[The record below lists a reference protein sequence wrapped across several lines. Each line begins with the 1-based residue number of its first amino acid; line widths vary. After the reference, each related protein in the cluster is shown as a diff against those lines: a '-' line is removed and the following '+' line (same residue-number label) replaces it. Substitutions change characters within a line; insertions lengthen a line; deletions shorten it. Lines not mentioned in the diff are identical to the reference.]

1 MAGSGEFLRQ
11 IQLTQ
16 KELHDNGI
24 AEVLGRIHPDDVERV
39 RAALIA
45 ATDGE
50 IINFEVRAH
59 TVEGAERTFHT
70 VGELVCDSEGHPMQ
84 LRGSIQDITD
94 QILAKQASDAAAADK
109 QTAAHERLIAEEL
122 QRSLLPVRAFTPK
135 QLKVATHYQAGVDD
149 TQVGGDWYD
158 VIELDRDRTALVVG
172 DVMGRGIRAA
182 AVMGQLR
189 ATIRAYAQLDLSPTR
204 VLEHLDATIREISE
218 EKIATCIYAVFDPQD
233 RSLVYA
239 NAGHLPP
246 LVRSFGGATQRLIG
260 TFGPPLGTGPHDLVE
275 TKLTLSAGDVLTLY
289 TDGLVEHRGSDIEHG
304 IDDLVSAL
312 AVDSGRVED
321 LPLALVAAL
330 LPNGSDDD
338 VAVLVAEVPGQ
349 ASGPASVM
357 LPVPAEAGS
366 VASVRRFTTNVL
378 AAWAVTPNL
387 TSDLVVVV
395 GELITNAILHSQS
408 PIELR
413 LSRTTDRIVVAV
425 HDGTNVVPRMQ
436 RTNLYAEHGRGLQLV
451 ASLTD
456 RWGVRPTG
464 DWQIGVVR
472 NLNAVSST

>member
-1 MAGSGEFLRQ
+1 M
-11 IQLTQ
+11 
-16 KELHDNGI
+16 
-24 AEVLGRIHPDDVERV
+24 
-39 RAALIA
+39 
-45 ATDGE
+45 
-50 IINFEVRAH
+50 
-59 TVEGAERTFHT
+59 
-70 VGELVCDSEGHPMQ
+70 
-84 LRGSIQDITD
+84 
-94 QILAKQASDAAAADK
+94 
-109 QTAAHERLIAEEL
+109 
-122 QRSLLPVRAFTPK
+122 
-135 QLKVATHYQAGVDD
+135 
-149 TQVGGDWYD
+149 
-158 VIELDRDRTALVVG
+158 DRDRTALVVG

-246 LVRSFGGATQRLIG
+246 LVRSSNGATKRLIG

-275 TKLTLSAGDVLTLY
+275 TTLTLSAGDLLTLY

-312 AVDSGRVED
+312 TANSGRVED
-321 LPLALVAAL
+321 LPRALVDAL

-349 ASGPASVM
+349 ALDPAFVTVPV
-357 LPVPAEAGS
+357 LPEAES
-366 VASVRRFTTNVL
+366 VAGVRRFTTEVL

-395 GELITNAILHSQS
+395 NELVTNAILHSRS

-413 LSRTTDRIVVAV
+413 LSRTADRIVVAV
-425 HDGTNVVPRMQ
+425 HDGTDVVPRM
-436 RTNLYAEHGRGLQLV
+436 RRANLNAEHGRGLQMV

-456 RWGVRPTG
+456 RWGVRPTATG
-464 DWQIGVVR
+464 KSVWCEI
-472 NLNAVSST
+472 STQ